1 MQHILVLDS
10 ITIVKLKEGRMD
22 FNERQKHIIEIVK
35 GQEPITSEKI
45 AGLLNVTRSTLRT
58 DLSILTKTH
67 VLEARPKVGYCY
79 VGDHLSSQTVDHVL
93 KTTVEDIMSR
103 SVAIDEKISVYDAIV
118 TMFLEDVGT
127 IFVLSDGYL
136 AGVIS
141 RKDFIK
147 NAIGGGDL
155 RSIPVGIIM
164 TRMPNILVAESDE
177 YIVPVAK
184 RIIDHEID
192 CLPVVVKE
200 QVDNETKLK
209 VIGRLSKTNVT
220 DLFVDLFKE
229 A

>member
-1 MQHILVLDS
+1 M
-10 ITIVKLKEGRMD
+10 E

-35 GQEPITSEKI
+35 SQEPITSEKI
-45 AGLLNVTRSTLRT
+45 AALLNVTRSTLRT

-79 VGDHLSSQTVDHVL
+79 VGDHMPSQAVGEAL

-103 SVAIDEKISVYDAIV
+103 AVAIDEKISVYDAIV

-127 IFVLSDGYL
+127 LFVLSEGYL

-155 RSIPVGIIM
+155 KSIPVGIIM
-164 TRMPNILVAESDE
+164 TRMPNILVAESE
-177 YIVPVAK
+177 EFIVPVAK
-184 RIIDHEID
+184 RIMDHEID

-200 QVDNETKLK
+200 AINDEVKLK
-209 VIGRLSKTNVT
+209 VIGRLSKTNIT
-220 DLFVDLFKE
+220 DLFVELFKKV
-229 A
+229 